1 MKNNKKYIVILLV
14 IIILFVGKNLYDAH
28 QVRSIYEEAINLISK
43 ECYEDASDKLQSIA
57 EENYRDTDD
66 LIAYCEANIA
76 YANGNISGAYWD
88 SYSLSFRY
96 QTSEQQENIDT
107 FINKVEQEYDKYCE
121 QKRIEEQKAYE
132 LKITSGVP
140 FVGMSENDINRT
152 SLGAPSSEIRHNKEC
167 INGKQYTANL
177 YDFYKGSSKVFTARC
192 VQGKVTDVWDHRD
205 APIPKSSRLST
216 SGSTKKELD
225 PYDASDYSDPED
237 FYYDYYDDFWDYE
250 EAEDYWYEYADD

>member
-1 MKNNKKYIVILLV
+1 MN
-14 IIILFVGKNLYDAH
+14 
-28 QVRSIYEEAINLISK
+28 
-43 ECYEDASDKLQSIA
+43 
-57 EENYRDTDD
+57 
-66 LIAYCEANIA
+66 
-76 YANGNISGAYWD
+76 
-88 SYSLSFRY
+88 
-96 QTSEQQENIDT
+96 
-107 FINKVEQEYDKYCE
+107 
-121 QKRIEEQKAYE
+121 
-132 LKITSGVP
+132 SGVP